1 MEARMTS
8 DITAGT
14 DSDRL
19 IDRLDLCLAAALPAS
34 EHCLCYALAT
44 GLVGAAAAAAAV
56 PDHKI
61 RLCV

>member
-19 IDRLDLCLAAALPAS
+19 IDRLDLCLAAAPPGS
-34 EHCLCYALAT
+34 EQPLLCT
-44 GLVGAAAAAAAV
+44 RDWSRGGSSGGGGGGAR
-56 PDHKI
+56 P
-61 RLCV
+61 